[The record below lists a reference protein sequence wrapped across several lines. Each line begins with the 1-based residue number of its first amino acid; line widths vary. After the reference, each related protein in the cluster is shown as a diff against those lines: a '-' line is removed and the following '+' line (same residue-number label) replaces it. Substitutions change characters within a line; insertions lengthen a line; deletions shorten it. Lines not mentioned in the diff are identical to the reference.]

1 MKTTEQ
7 IAAQFEHLNG
17 RAFIR
22 AVNRYYR
29 DHDESHKW
37 PIRSK
42 FDATERAI
50 RNARTWRRDS
60 GVDVAG
66 LGYVELLETILTEI
80 VNNESNW

>member
-7 IAAQFEHLNG
+7 ITAQFEHLDG
-17 RAFIR
+17 LAFIR

-37 PIRSK
+37 PICNQ
-42 FDATERAI
+42 FDATKRAI
-50 RNARTWRRDS
+50 RKARTWRRDS

-66 LGYVELLETILTEI
+66 LEYVELIDMFIGKI
-80 VNNESNW
+80 VNNERNW

>member
-17 RAFIR
+17 LAFIR

-29 DHDESHKW
+29 DHDESHLW
-37 PIRSK
+37 PIRGK

-50 RNARTWRRDS
+50 RNARQWRRDS
-60 GVDVAG
+60 GTDAAG
-66 LGYVELLETILTEI
+66 LEYVELLDMFIGEI
-80 VNNESNW
+80 VNNERNW